1 MSDWQEEENN
11 QWPVKYP
18 VEAPPQA
25 SDHRFRES
33 TALRWTNVA
42 KADTEEI
49 RKRLLWLLLVVNIG
63 MVLAAA
69 CVLPLVFL
77 DLPIQDEGVVGA
89 VSTELGQRLGLSSQL
104 TCLILALPILIML
117 LTVGLSLWWVRR
129 VGYHAKET

>member
-11 QWPVKYP
+11 RWPVKYP

-33 TALRWTNVA
+33 APPRWSSEA

-49 RKRLLWLLLVVNIG
+49 RKRLLWLLLVVDIG
-63 MVLAAA
+63 MILAAA

-77 DLPIQDEGVVGA
+77 KLPFQDEGVVGA
-89 VSTELGQRLGLSSQL
+89 ISTELGQRLGLSSQL
-104 TCLILALPILIML
+104 ACLVLALPILIML